1 MPCLLEPLDKLSR
14 SQLLHLLDV
23 KDDFANQGVLFR
35 IGEPSLKE
43 GTDSKLETI
52 KLTHEKEGP
61 GYVRFPSMVHLYC
74 QSDFI

>member
-1 MPCLLEPLDKLSR
+1 MPCLHVISR

-23 KDDFANQGVLFR
+23 KDDFANQGVFFR
-35 IGEPSLKE
+35 IGEQSLKE

-52 KLTHEKEGP
+52 KFTYEKGGP
-61 GYVRFPSMVHLYC
+61 GYVRFPSMVHLHC